1 MPRSDNRVPFN
12 GRGNISAAIIVDGET
27 EKIYFRQMSK
37 DERCRLKPV
46 KKDGDVES
54 QMSQVDSLLNQGYPA
69 VYWLI
74 DYDDIARDNRECP
87 DINRKQLT
95 KLKAAI
101 GKYTGEHRVKILF
114 NSPCL
119 EYWLLLHHA
128 PDNRRAYEQYEGE
141 LETALQKPMPG
152 YAKTKKYYEAAPGI
166 YRKLRPQLPTAVAA
180 ARSLHGFDPQAGRC
194 SPVADVWQIITD
206 LHIV

>member
-37 DERCRLKPV
+37 EERCRLKPV

-54 QMSQVDSLLNQGYPA
+54 QTCQVDSLLNQGYPA

-74 DYDDIARDNRECP
+74 DYDDIARDNRECQ

-95 KLKAAI
+95 KLKEAMV
-101 GKYTGEHRVKILF
+101 KYIGEHRVKILF

-119 EYWLLLHHA
+119 EYWLLLHYEPTNH
-128 PDNRRAYEQYEGE
+128 RAYEMYEGE
-141 LETALQKPMPG
+141 LKTALRNHLADYDKS
-152 YAKTKKYYEAAPGI
+152 KKYYETGVGL
-166 YRKLRPQLPTAVAA
+166 YSRLRQMLPTAVQAA
-180 ARSLHGFDPQAGRC
+180 SALRFDPTNGHCAP
-194 SPVADVWQIITD
+194 SAQIYRLLKD
-206 LHIV
+206 FGVV